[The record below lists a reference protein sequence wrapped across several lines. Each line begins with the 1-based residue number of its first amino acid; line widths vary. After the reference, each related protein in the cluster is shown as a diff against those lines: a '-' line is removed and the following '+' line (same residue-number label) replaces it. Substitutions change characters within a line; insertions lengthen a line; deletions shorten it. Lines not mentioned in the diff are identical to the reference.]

1 MSVLTSY
8 TLGSL
13 PWQTNLRVVV
23 VPIKRRRKNSL
34 KIPTEIST
42 PTPGDFKRKSQT
54 VLTDIGGEWY
64 LNKKY
69 NPKSPTKKPGL
80 SNK

>member
-64 LNKKY
+64 LNTTQNTKPPMD
-69 NPKSPTKKPGL
+69 NPRL